1 MPSSGKSKKRSNRVV
16 INVGGVRHET
26 FLSTL
31 KTIPDTRLS
40 YLGEHHTTVARTPE
54 YDASK
59 QEYFFDRHPGVFS
72 QILNFYRTGK
82 LHCPSDVCGPLF
94 EEELGFWGIDEEQVE
109 NFSCIFLL
117 WVTMPDNERL
127 INKSAKTQKLNTH
140 SCSEGDFRE
149 KNNSLSESLKVG
161 KGSTDSMKTND
172 RECVLFIILL
182 AIL

>member
-1 MPSSGKSKKRSNRVV
+1 MEKPGRKKRLIVEALVSVPSHHLCLIHGFRFSTEGNLTELTMPSSGKSKKRSNRVV

-54 YDASK
+54 YDAFK

-94 EEELGFWGIDEEQVE
+94 EEELGFWGIDEQQVKI
-109 NFSCIFLL
+109 SP
-117 WVTMPDNERL
+117 T
-127 INKSAKTQKLNTH
+127 
-140 SCSEGDFRE
+140 
-149 KNNSLSESLKVG
+149 NNVW
-161 KGSTDSMKTND
+161 
-172 RECVLFIILL
+172 
-182 AIL
+182 